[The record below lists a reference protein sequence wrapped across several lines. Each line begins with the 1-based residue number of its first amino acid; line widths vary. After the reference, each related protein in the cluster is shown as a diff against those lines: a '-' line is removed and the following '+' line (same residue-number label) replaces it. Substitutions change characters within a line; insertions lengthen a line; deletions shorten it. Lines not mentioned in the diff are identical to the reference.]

1 MQQQNPHRRGA
12 HPCQGLR
19 AWQAARVPRGLGR
32 SDWIEAERLLR
43 AELSGADPGDS
54 AHVAE
59 EPEEPPSRCGCRRW
73 RRCPWPRSV
82 PRRAPRPDRI
92 PVEPAREPAPE
103 DLTVPSA
110 GVVVSS
116 SRARDVR
123 GSAAAAAP
131 VSQRGVATWR
141 RSARARRRQNAAR
154 TDPGRQRRDERQGVD
169 EPPRARETASPT
181 RSASPAAA
189 AEREP
194 AFLPRQPRR
203 QRSRRPRLRS
213 RAGTVC

>member
-1 MQQQNPHRRGA
+1 MQQQIHIDEARI
-12 HPCQGLR
+12 R
-19 AWQAARVPRGLGR
+19 AKAYELWQARGCPEGSGDR
-32 SDWIEAERLLR
+32 DWIEAERLLR

-59 EPEEPPSRCGCRRW
+59 EPEEPPVAVRV
-73 RRCPWPRSV
+73 PPVAPVSV
-82 PRRAPRPDRI
+82 ATERPAQSAAARPI

-131 VSQRGVATWR
+131 VTQRGVGDVASKRKGAAAPDRCADRSGPVSGGTNGR
-141 RSARARRRQNAAR
+141 VSTSSARKGDGKPDTKRK
-154 TDPGRQRRDERQGVD
+154 PGRGR
-169 EPPRARETASPT
+169 
-181 RSASPAAA
+181 
-189 AEREP
+189 
-194 AFLPRQPRR
+194 
-203 QRSRRPRLRS
+203 
-213 RAGTVC
+213 